1 MKRGKCSGERI
12 FVESKYVHKSK
23 VTAIYLSC
31 PPLQTMRSKRVAQKP
46 QLIRTSTAL
55 ASRLAVRCTALVS
68 SRRVAKALS
77 NSNHLQAIVLGPVD
91 QPRRERVDGRSISL
105 VHEGNMAV
113 ATGTSLLEL
122 LLALLGRLTVPV
134 LGVDVVG
141 DDAVAQVLHRGEYV
155 AAGGEVGR
163 AHVSWLDADDV
174 DERLLQTR
182 HLGCEVVGGEGA
194 EVRGVGPC
202 VRCDL
207 VAGLV
212 GVLEGALLVVNAAC
226 VC

>member
-1 MKRGKCSGERI
+1 
-12 FVESKYVHKSK
+12 
-23 VTAIYLSC
+23 
-31 PPLQTMRSKRVAQKP
+31 MRSKRVAQKP